1 MRKVVGKNMGRIL
14 AVLAAVTMMSM
25 VVGAAT
31 ATNAFQNIL
40 RYIAGWTTYLG
51 AAIAFFGAVQLAM
64 GFRSDDAE
72 GKNKGMR
79 SMIAG
84 FIVLA
89 IGLSVNAFLSMV
101 TFTGDLT
108 L

>member
-1 MRKVVGKNMGRIL
+1 MKTVKKNMGKIL
-14 AVLAAVTMMSM
+14 AVLAAVCMMS
-25 VVGAAT
+25 VNALAALNLPDPNT
-31 ATNAFQNIL
+31 GDFRTIIV
-40 RYIAGWTTYLG
+40 YIGKWTGYLG

-89 IGLSVNAFLSMV
+89 IGLLAGNFVDMAN
-101 TFTGDLT
+101 
-108 L
+108 